1 MSRPE
6 RLVLL
11 VFFAGLLALLGSEER
26 DATAVGGVAGAV
38 AGVAVAGRV
47 RRLSRRMDA
56 RLGIDEP
63 TPGRRLRPRAVAIR
77 AVVQLAVLG
86 MLLASTVF
94 VPFVGH
100 ELFAGSAAAAT
111 ALPAVLTAA
120 GLRRRAR
127 RAGRSR

>member
-11 VFFAGLLALLGSEER
+11 VFFAGLLALLGYEER
-26 DATAVGGVAGAV
+26 NATAVGAVAGAV

-47 RRLSRRMDA
+47 RRLSRRMDE
-56 RLGIDEP
+56 RLGIDESAP
-63 TPGRRLRPRAVAIR
+63 NRRLRPRALALR
-77 AVVQLAVLG
+77 AAVQLAVLAA
-86 MLLASTVF
+86 LLTSTLF
-94 VPFVGH
+94 VPFVGD
-100 ELFAGSAAAAT
+100 ELFAGSAAAVT

-127 RAGRSR
+127 RAG